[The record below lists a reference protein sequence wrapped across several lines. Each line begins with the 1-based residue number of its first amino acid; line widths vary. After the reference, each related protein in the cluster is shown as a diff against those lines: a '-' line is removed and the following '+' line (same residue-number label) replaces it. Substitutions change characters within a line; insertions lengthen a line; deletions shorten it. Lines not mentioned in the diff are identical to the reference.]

1 MEMITLHDLII
12 ELRKKK
18 IGLGADPKAT
28 VSMYSELGLIPP
40 AKINARPDSDLEPE
54 ISYPLDTIEKIIE
67 IKKLKSKGLQLA
79 CGSFSGARRRA
90 HCSFPISTRMSTR
103 SSS

>member
-1 MEMITLHDLII
+1 MIMEMITLHDLII
-12 ELRKKK
+12 QLRKKK

-40 AKINARPDSDLEPE
+40 AKINAGQGSGLEPE

-67 IKKLKSKGLQLA
+67 ISLKAKA
-79 CGSFSGARRRA
+79 FSLMRFAILT
-90 HCSFPISTRMSTR
+90 H
-103 SSS
+103 